1 MQDLVPCPG
10 IKPWPPAL
18 GVQSVKCWSTQEVP
32 LGGYITGPKAEVFKK
47 WPLSLFKKK
56 KNLLTQKLTHVC
68 MHIYGSKSFNMY
80 RFV

>member
-1 MQDLVPCPG
+1 MQDLVPWPG

-56 KNLLTQKLTHVC
+56 KKPAYTKIDPC
-68 MHIYGSKSFNMY
+68 MHAYIWFQE
-80 RFV
+80 F